1 MGGET
6 SDYLA
11 VPDLLAMPVKR
22 PRRLVVDKGYDAISI
37 RQELL
42 FLRHQ
47 IASELDREELASSIT
62 YYYQTGVRS
71 EGTLIR
77 LLA

>member
-1 MGGET
+1 MIT
-6 SDYLA
+6 STPSFSPAHAPLHEEDI
-11 VPDLLAMPVKR
+11 
-22 PRRLVVDKGYDAISI
+22 VVCERVFAHVC
-37 RQELL
+37 RQ
-42 FLRHQ
+42 HQ
-47 IASELDREELASSIT
+47 IANELDREELASSII